1 MCERLREKMLS
12 SSVVTRY
19 VRNRF
24 FSNISSADYVI
35 LGAGSAGCVLG
46 SRLSEDGKDDVAV
59 LGKLALCLK
68 SWKLECPTRIT
79 QTNITEAGPSDIN
92 TWDWWKIAMPSALTY
107 NLGTKKFNWDFR
119 TVCS

>member
-1 MCERLREKMLS
+1 MLS
-12 SSVVTRY
+12 SSVVTRS

-24 FSNISSADYVI
+24 FSNVSSADYVI

-59 LGKLALCLK
+59 LGNVV
-68 SWKLECPTRIT
+68 SFVFEILETRMSH
-79 QTNITEAGPSDIN
+79 TNNPNKYITEAGPSDLH

-107 NLGTKKFNWDFR
+107 NLGTKKFNWDFH
-119 TVCS
+119 TVCSFIAPF